1 MEKTIILENG
11 SNLTYVESFWKQSK
25 KKFLSMVR
33 K

>member
-25 KKFLSMVR
+25 KILSMVR

>member
-25 KKFLSMVR
+25 KNFYQW
-33 K
+33 

>member
-25 KKFLSMVR
+25 KFLSMVR